1 MTTSPINPHVSQP
14 KSSQKTPAACKK
26 VNKREITISS
36 CNSSIDK
43 KKCKTWQELSIN
55 TQGKLVMMKV
65 VDSGVATS
73 TRRRKRSHKIND
85 LGAATCKVLREKVHQ
100 KHQGK
105 RQQNREEAQQEQ
117 NKQQGEPET
126 AIAVSARPE
135 VARLRSSESVKKT
148 YPQEKVK
155 TVSSLRRKNISKN
168 VQCSPTLKRQ
178 TPTAA
183 RTDYS
188 PRRQEQSRKNF
199 KKLLSTW
206 EDYTTG
212 TLTSAVIK
220 RTKLENFVDGQSR
233 LALENG
239 KENLEMGD
247 CPLIG
252 GGLGK
257 SEGFGGFSQ

>member
-1 MTTSPINPHVSQP
+1 M
-14 KSSQKTPAACKK
+14 
-26 VNKREITISS
+26 RE
-36 CNSSIDK
+36 
-43 KKCKTWQELSIN
+43 
-55 TQGKLVMMKV
+55 
-65 VDSGVATS
+65 
-73 TRRRKRSHKIND
+73 
-85 LGAATCKVLREKVHQ
+85 REHQ
-100 KHQGK
+100 KHPGK
-105 RQQNREEAQQEQ
+105 RQQNREEEQQEQ
-117 NKQQGEPET
+117 NKQQGEPEA
-126 AIAVSARPE
+126 AISVSASARPE
-135 VARLRSSESVKKT
+135 AARLRSSESVKKT

-155 TVSSLRRKNISKN
+155 TGSSLRRKNISKN
-168 VQCSPTLKRQ
+168 VQCSPTLKRLISKRQ
-178 TPTAA
+178 TSTAA
-183 RTDYS
+183 RTDFS

-239 KENLEMGD
+239 KENLETGD

-257 SEGFGGFSQ
+257 SECFGGFSQ

>member
-1 MTTSPINPHVSQP
+1 MARTIDAQAGQTSHDEGRGH
-14 KSSQKTPAACKK
+14 
-26 VNKREITISS
+26 KREK
-36 CNSSIDK
+36 N
-43 KKCKTWQELSIN
+43 N
-55 TQGKLVMMKV
+55 
-65 VDSGVATS
+65 
-73 TRRRKRSHKIND
+73 IND
-85 LGAATCKVLREKVHQ
+85 LGAATCTELRGTASTETRRANEQQ
-100 KHQGK
+100 KHPGK
-105 RQQNREEAQQEQ
+105 RQQNEEEEQQEQ
-117 NKQQGEPET
+117 NKQQGGLE
-126 AIAVSARPE
+126 AAKSSSARQE
-135 VARLRSSESVKKT
+135 AAQLRSRENVKKT

-155 TVSSLRRKNISKN
+155 TASILRRKNISKN
-168 VQCSPTLKRQ
+168 VQCSPTLKRLISKRQ
-178 TPTAA
+178 TSTAA
-183 RTDYS
+183 RTDFS

>member
-1 MTTSPINPHVSQP
+1 
-14 KSSQKTPAACKK
+14 
-26 VNKREITISS
+26 
-36 CNSSIDK
+36 
-43 KKCKTWQELSIN
+43 
-55 TQGKLVMMKV
+55 MMKV

-155 TVSSLRRKNISKN
+155 TGSSLRRKNISKN
-168 VQCSPTLKRQ
+168 VQCSPTLKRLISKRQ
-178 TPTAA
+178 TSTAA
-183 RTDYS
+183 RTDFS
-188 PRRQEQSRKNF
+188 PRRQEQSWKNF

-257 SEGFGGFSQ
+257 SEGFRGFSQWQARSHKLLKNVLEC